1 MQEFRES
8 LRIIGQV
15 SAFRMTRNFRP
26 PETLCQCLNKI
37 PTGPVKVDDHKLV
50 PPPRASMKESMESL
64 IHHFKVFFSLL
75 FFTRSTIQRFYR
87 FSPRDIPC
95 PRERPTQPSKH
106 PKEKWPSIWF
116 RELPRAGAW
125 LLPNSLFFHFDSDG
139 TNRPYRCSI
148 RAPGFAHLAGADFMM
163 RREYP

>member
-1 MQEFRES
+1 VF
-8 LRIIGQV
+8 
-15 SAFRMTRNFRP
+15 
-26 PETLCQCLNKI
+26 CQCLNKI

-64 IHHFKVFFSLL
+64 IHHFKVSLFPTFL
-75 FFTRSTIQRFYR
+75 TRVTIQRFYR
-87 FSPRDIPC
+87 SSPRDIPC
-95 PRERPTQPSKH
+95 PQEKRTPLSKH
-106 PKEKWPSIWF
+106 PKEKWLSIWF
-116 RELPRAGAW
+116 REFAQGWHLTSAE
-125 LLPNSLFFHFDSDG
+125 LFLDSDG